1 MDPLHM
7 MVLLGAFV
15 ALLALVSSATTSLV
29 IPPSNIL
36 IVYALAS
43 GGVSIAALFVA
54 GYLPGLVVGLALMA
68 VAGFIARRRRY
79 PVDARVGFGE
89 TMRRFLAAIPSLF
102 LVVLVMG
109 GIVAGTFTPI
119 TEVSR
124 ALVPLYS
131 AMIGAL
137 LLVTF
142 LPELSLFLP
151 RWLGM

>member
-1 MDPLHM
+1 
-7 MVLLGAFV
+7 
-15 ALLALVSSATTSLV
+15 
-29 IPPSNIL
+29 
-36 IVYALAS
+36 
-43 GGVSIAALFVA
+43 
-54 GYLPGLVVGLALMA
+54 
-68 VAGFIARRRRY
+68 
-79 PVDARVGFGE
+79 
-89 TMRRFLAAIPSLF
+89 
-102 LVVLVMG
+102 MG